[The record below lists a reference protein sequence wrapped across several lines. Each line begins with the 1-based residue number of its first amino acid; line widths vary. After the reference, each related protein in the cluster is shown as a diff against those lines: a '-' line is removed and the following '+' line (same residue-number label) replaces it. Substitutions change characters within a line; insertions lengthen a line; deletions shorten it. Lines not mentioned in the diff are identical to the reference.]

1 MARMTVADLLEQR
14 AAEHSEK
21 TLVTCDQERRTYRQA
36 ADVAARLA
44 AALTATGVTA
54 GDRVAFL
61 VPNRMER
68 IDLFFACARLGAV
81 QVPVNTFLKGEFLR
95 YQLADCGAATAV
107 VDGPGLVAVAPLL
120 PALPELR
127 RLIVLYDDA
136 GEGPAVQVPATVEV
150 IRFADLEGRAPG
162 DLELPLPAPDDLA
175 AIVYTSGTTGPS
187 KGCLINQGYYVHI
200 GAVWQAALELRPDD
214 VYFTAFPLFHLSGQA
229 LALMATLH
237 RGATLVLEP
246 AFSASTF
253 MARAGAV
260 GATVVMGVGA
270 MAQAVLATPPAD
282 SDRSHSV
289 RLCSWIPLPEAK
301 QLEFEARFGTV
312 VSAEGY
318 GQTECAP
325 VTFSPV
331 SAPRRRTTAGQPAP
345 WLDVRLVDDDDV
357 EVATGEVGEIVV
369 RPLEPDSLFQGYWG
383 RDRDTVVAFRNLW
396 HHTGDYGRM
405 DADGF
410 VTFVDRK
417 KDALRRR
424 GENVSSME
432 LEAAILRHPRITEVA
447 VHAVESAATEDDIK
461 ACIVAEVE
469 PSELTPDELFEF
481 FADALPYFA
490 VPRYVELVPEL
501 PKNALGRVLKHE
513 LRARGVTPATWDFE
527 KLGLVVDHDRRRGG
541 GSG

>member
-14 AAEHSEK
+14 AGEHPDK
-21 TLVTCDQERRTYRQA
+21 TLVACGLERRTYREA
-36 ADVAARLA
+36 SGIA
-44 AALTATGVTA
+44 AALARALDAAGVAA

-81 QVPVNTFLKGEFLR
+81 QVPLNTFLKGEFLR

-107 VDGPGLVAVAPLL
+107 VDGPGLAAVAPLL
-120 PALPELR
+120 PALPALQ

-136 GEGPAVQVPATVEV
+136 GDGPIPEVPATVEI
-150 IRFADLEGRAPG
+150 IRFADLDRPALAEA
-162 DLELPLPAPDDLA
+162 DLPRPTPDDLA

-200 GAVWQAALELRPDD
+200 GAAWQAALELQADD
-214 VYFTAFPLFHLSGQA
+214 VYYSAFPLFHLSGQA

-246 AFSASTF
+246 AFSATTF
-253 MARAGAV
+253 MARAAAV
-260 GATVVMGVGA
+260 GASVVMGVGA
-270 MAQAVLATPPAD
+270 MAQAILATPPAD
-282 SDRSHSV
+282 SDRTHSL

-301 QLEFEARFGTV
+301 QLEFEERFATA

-325 VTFSPV
+325 VTFSPASGV
-331 SAPRRRTTAGQPAP
+331 RRRTTAGRPAP
-345 WLDVRLVDDDDV
+345 WLDVRIVDEDDV
-357 EVATGEVGEIVV
+357 AVPAGDVGEIVV

-383 RDRDTVVAFRNLW
+383 RPAETVSTFRNLW

-405 DADGF
+405 DPEGF

-432 LEAAILRHPRITEVA
+432 LEAAILRHPRVTEVA

-461 ACIVAEVE
+461 ACCVVAD
-469 PSELTPDELFEF
+469 PGSPELTPDELFGF
-481 FADALPYFA
+481 FAEHLPYFA
-490 VPRYVELVPEL
+490 VPRYVELVAEL

-527 KLGLVVDHDRRRGG
+527 KLGLTVDRDRRRGG
-541 GSG
+541 C

>member
-1 MARMTVADLLEQR
+1 MGRMSVADLLEQR
-14 AAEHSEK
+14 SAEQPDRL
-21 TLVTCDQERRTYRQA
+21 LVACGEERRTYREA
-36 ADVAARLA
+36 AATAATLA
-44 AALTATGVTA
+44 AALAAVGVA
-54 GDRVAFL
+54 PGDRVAFL

-81 QVPVNTFLKGEFLR
+81 QVPLNTFLKGEFLR
-95 YQLADCGAATAV
+95 HQLADSGAATAV
-107 VDGPGLVAVAPLL
+107 VDGPGLAALAPLL
-120 PALPELR
+120 PALPALG

-136 GEGPAVQVPATVEV
+136 GDGTVPAVPASVEV
-150 IRFADLEGRAPG
+150 IRFAELDAWSTGDPDLPRPG
-162 DLELPLPAPDDLA
+162 PSDLA

-187 KGCLINQGYYVHI
+187 KGCRINQGYYVHI
-200 GAVWQAALELRPDD
+200 GAAWQAALELRADD
-214 VYFTAFPLFHLSGQA
+214 VYLTAFPLFHLSGQA

-237 RGATLVLEP
+237 RGATLILEP

-253 MARAGAV
+253 MERAGSV

-270 MAQAVLATPPAD
+270 MAQAVLATPPSDA
-282 SDRSHSV
+282 DRSHSV
-289 RLCSWIPLPEAK
+289 RLCSWIPLPEAR
-301 QLEFEARFGTV
+301 QLEFEERFGTA

-325 VTFSPV
+325 VTFSPA
-331 SAPRRRTTAGQPAP
+331 SGERRRATAGRPAP
-345 WLDVRLVDDDDV
+345 WLDVRIVDGDDV
-357 EVATGEVGEIVV
+357 EVAPGEVGEIVV
-369 RPLEPDSLFQGYWG
+369 RPLEPDSLFSGYWG
-383 RDRDTVVAFRNLW
+383 RAAETVAAFRNLW

-405 DADGF
+405 DAEGY

-432 LEAAILRHPRITEVA
+432 LEAAILAHPRIAEVA
-447 VHAVESAATEDDIK
+447 VHAVESAATEDDVK
-461 ACIVAEVE
+461 ACVVPAAGEA
-469 PSELTPDELFEF
+469 ELTPDELFGF
-481 FADALPYFA
+481 FAEHLPYFA

-527 KLGLVVDHDRRRGG
+527 KLGLAVGRDRRRGG
-541 GSG
+541 G

>member
-1 MARMTVADLLEQR
+1 MGRMSVADLLEQR
-14 AAEHSEK
+14 SAEQPDRL
-21 TLVTCDQERRTYRQA
+21 LVACGEERRTYREA
-36 ADVAARLA
+36 AATAATLA
-44 AALTATGVTA
+44 AALAAVGVA
-54 GDRVAFL
+54 PGDRVAFL

-81 QVPVNTFLKGEFLR
+81 QVPLNTFLKGEFLR
-95 YQLADCGAATAV
+95 HQLADSGAATAV
-107 VDGPGLVAVAPLL
+107 VDGPGLAALAPLL
-120 PALPELR
+120 PALPALG

-136 GEGPAVQVPATVEV
+136 GDGPVPAVPASVEV
-150 IRFADLEGRAPG
+150 IRFAELDAWSTGDPDLPRPG
-162 DLELPLPAPDDLA
+162 PSDLA

-187 KGCLINQGYYVHI
+187 KGCRINQGYYVHI
-200 GAVWQAALELRPDD
+200 GAAWQAALELRADD
-214 VYFTAFPLFHLSGQA
+214 VYLTAFPLFHLSGQA

-237 RGATLVLEP
+237 RGATLILEP

-253 MARAGAV
+253 MERAGSV

-270 MAQAVLATPPAD
+270 MAQAVLATPPSDA
-282 SDRSHSV
+282 DRSHSV
-289 RLCSWIPLPEAK
+289 RLCSWIPLPEAR
-301 QLEFEARFGTV
+301 QLEFEERFGTA

-325 VTFSPV
+325 VTFSPA
-331 SAPRRRTTAGQPAP
+331 SGERRRATAGRPAP
-345 WLDVRLVDDDDV
+345 WLDVRIVDGDDV
-357 EVATGEVGEIVV
+357 EVAPGEVGEIVV
-369 RPLEPDSLFQGYWG
+369 RPLEPDSLFSGYWG
-383 RDRDTVVAFRNLW
+383 RAAETVAAFRNLW

-405 DADGF
+405 DAEGY

-432 LEAAILRHPRITEVA
+432 LEAAILAHPRIAEVA
-447 VHAVESAATEDDIK
+447 VHAVESAATEDDVK
-461 ACIVAEVE
+461 ACVVPAAGEA
-469 PSELTPDELFEF
+469 ELTPDELFGF
-481 FADALPYFA
+481 FAEHLPYFA

-527 KLGLVVDHDRRRGG
+527 KLGLAVGRDRRRGG
-541 GSG
+541 G

>member
-1 MARMTVADLLEQR
+1 MARMTVADLLDQR
-14 AAEHSEK
+14 AGEHPDK
-21 TLVTCDQERRTYRQA
+21 TLVACGQERRTYREA
-36 ADVAARLA
+36 AGVAATLA
-44 AALTATGVTA
+44 AALDDAGVA
-54 GDRVAFL
+54 GGDRVAFL

-68 IDLFFACARLGAV
+68 IDLFFGCARLGAV
-81 QVPVNTFLKGEFLR
+81 QVPLNTFLKGEFLR
-95 YQLADCGAATAV
+95 HQLADSGATTAV
-107 VDGPGLVAVAPLL
+107 VDGPGLAAVAPLVSAM
-120 PALPELR
+120 PALQ

-136 GEGPAVQVPATVEV
+136 GDGPVPEVPATLEV
-150 IRFADLEGRAPG
+150 IRFADLDRRAPAG
-162 DLELPLPAPDDLA
+162 ADLPRPAPSDLA

-253 MARAGAV
+253 MVRAGAV
-260 GATVVMGVGA
+260 GADVVMGVGA
-270 MAQAVLATPPAD
+270 MAQAILATPRAE
-282 SDRSHSV
+282 SDRAHSV

-301 QLEFEARFGTV
+301 QLEFEERFSTA

-325 VTFSPV
+325 VTFSPA
-331 SAPRRRTTAGQPAP
+331 SGARRRTTAGRPAP
-345 WLDVRLVDDDDV
+345 WLDVRIVDEDDV
-357 EVATGEVGEIVV
+357 AVPAGEVGEIVV

-383 RDRDTVVAFRNLW
+383 RAADTVLTFRNLW

-405 DADGF
+405 DAEGF
-410 VTFVDRK
+410 LAFVDRK

-461 ACIVAEVE
+461 ACCVVSDAGS
-469 PSELTPDELFEF
+469 PELNPDELFGF
-481 FADALPYFA
+481 FAEHLPYFA
-490 VPRYVELVPEL
+490 VPRYVEFVEEL

-527 KLGLVVDHDRRRGG
+527 KLGLAVERDRRRGG
-541 GSG
+541 G

>member
-1 MARMTVADLLEQR
+1 CGED
-14 AAEHSEK
+14 
-21 TLVTCDQERRTYRQA
+21 RRTYKEA
-36 ADVAARLA
+36 AATAATLAGALA
-44 AALTATGVTA
+44 AAGVDP

-81 QVPVNTFLKGEFLR
+81 QVPLNTFLKGEFLR
-95 YQLADCGAATAV
+95 YQLADSGAATAV
-107 VDGPGLVAVAPLL
+107 VDGPGLAAVAPLL
-120 PALPELR
+120 PELPGLR

-136 GEGPAVQVPATVEV
+136 GDGPAPAVPAGVEV
-150 IRFADLEGRAPG
+150 IRFAELDAPG
-162 DLELPLPAPDDLA
+162 RTTSPSDQPELPRPEPSDLA

-187 KGCLINQGYYVHI
+187 KGCRINQGYYVHI
-200 GAVWQAALELRPDD
+200 GAAWQAALELRADD

-237 RGATLVLEP
+237 RGATLILEP

-253 MARAGAV
+253 MERAGSV

-270 MAQAVLATPPAD
+270 MAQAVLATPPSP
-282 SDRSHSV
+282 SDRAHSV
-289 RLCSWIPLPEAK
+289 RLCSWIPLPEAR
-301 QLEFEARFGTV
+301 QLEFEERFGTA

-325 VTFSPV
+325 VTFSPA
-331 SAPRRRTTAGQPAP
+331 SGERRRATAGRPAP
-345 WLDVRLVDDDDV
+345 WLDVRIVDEDDV
-357 EVATGEVGEIVV
+357 EVASGEVGEIVV
-369 RPLEPDSLFQGYWG
+369 RPLEPDSLFSGYWG
-383 RDRDTVVAFRNLW
+383 RDAETVATFRNLW

-405 DADGF
+405 DAEGF

-432 LEAAILRHPRITEVA
+432 LEAAILRHPRVTEVA
-447 VHAVESAATEDDIK
+447 VHAVESEATEDDIK
-461 ACIVAEVE
+461 ACVVAAPGEAEV
-469 PSELTPDELFEF
+469 TPGELFGF
-481 FADALPYFA
+481 FAEHLPYFA

-527 KLGLVVDHDRRRGG
+527 KLGLTVERDRRRGG
-541 GSG
+541 G

>member
-1 MARMTVADLLEQR
+1 LVACGD
-14 AAEHSEK
+14 
-21 TLVTCDQERRTYRQA
+21 ERRTYRQA
-36 ADVAARLA
+36 ADVAAGLA
-44 AALTATGVTA
+44 AALADTGVAA

-61 VPNRMER
+61 APNRMER

-81 QVPVNTFLKGEFLR
+81 QVPLNTFLKGEFLR
-95 YQLADCGAATAV
+95 SQLADCGAATAV

-120 PALPELR
+120 PELPELR
-127 RLIVLYDDA
+127 RLILLYDDPGTDA
-136 GEGPAVQVPATVEV
+136 PPRLPATVEV
-150 IRFADLEGRAPG
+150 IPFADLDRRARG
-162 DLELPLPAPDDLA
+162 DVDLPRPVPDDLA

-214 VYFTAFPLFHLSGQA
+214 VYLTAFPLFHLSGQA

-237 RGATLVLEP
+237 RGATVIFEP

-253 MARAGAV
+253 MARAAAV

-270 MAQAVLATPPAD
+270 MAQAILATPPAET
-282 SDRSHSV
+282 DRAHQL
-289 RLCSWIPLPEAK
+289 RFCSWIPLPEAK
-301 QLEFEARFGTV
+301 QLEFEARFTTA

-331 SAPRRRTTAGQPAP
+331 SGRRCRTSAGQPAP
-345 WLDVRLVDDDDV
+345 WLDVRMVDDDDL
-357 EVATGEVGEIVV
+357 EVPTGEVGEIVV
-369 RPLEPDSLFQGYWG
+369 RPLEPDSLFKGYWG
-383 RDRDTVVAFRNLW
+383 RDGETLLTFRNLW

-432 LEAAILRHPRITEVA
+432 LEAAILRHPGVAEVA

-461 ACIVAEVE
+461 ACIVPAAGS
-469 PSELTPDELFEF
+469 PELTPDELFGF
-481 FADALPYFA
+481 FSEQLPYFA

-501 PKNALGRVLKHE
+501 PKNALGRVLKHQ
-513 LRARGVTPATWDFE
+513 LRALGVTPATWDFD
-527 KLGLVVDHDRRRGG
+527 KLGLAVDRDRRRGG
-541 GSG
+541 G

>member
-14 AAEHSEK
+14 ADDHPDK
-21 TLVTCDQERRTYRQA
+21 ILVTCAEDRRTYREA
-36 ADVAARLA
+36 ADVAERLA
-44 AALTATGVTA
+44 GALDSAGVAA

-68 IDLFFACARLGAV
+68 IDLFFGCARLGAV
-81 QVPVNTFLKGEFLR
+81 QVPLNTFLKGQFLR
-95 YQLADCGAATAV
+95 HQLADSGATTAV
-107 VDGPGLVAVAPLL
+107 VDGPGLAAVAPLL
-120 PALPELR
+120 PTLPELE

-136 GEGPAVQVPATVEV
+136 GDGPVPPVPAAVEV
-150 IRFADLEGRAPG
+150 VTFADLEGRVPADLDLPRPAPG
-162 DLELPLPAPDDLA
+162 DLA

-187 KGCLINQGYYVHI
+187 KGCRINQGYYVHI
-200 GAVWQAALELRPDD
+200 GAAWQAALELRADD
-214 VYFTAFPLFHLSGQA
+214 VYLTAFPLFHLSGQA

-237 RGATLVLEP
+237 RGATLILEP

-253 MARAGAV
+253 MERAGAV

-270 MAQAVLATPPAD
+270 MAQAILATPQSA
-282 SDRSHSV
+282 SDRAHSV
-289 RLCSWIPLPEAK
+289 RLCSWIPLPEAR
-301 QLEFEARFGTV
+301 QLEFEERFGTA

-325 VTFSPV
+325 VTFSPA
-331 SAPRRRTTAGQPAP
+331 SGERRRATAGRPAP
-345 WLDVRLVDDDDV
+345 WLDVQIVDGDDV
-357 EVATGEVGEIVV
+357 EVAPGEVGEIVV
-369 RPLEPDSLFQGYWG
+369 RPLEPDSLFSGYWG
-383 RDRDTVVAFRNLW
+383 RDDETIATFRNLW

-405 DADGF
+405 DAEGF

-432 LEAAILRHPRITEVA
+432 LEVAILRHPRITEVA

-461 ACIVAEVE
+461 ACIVPGADQ
-469 PSELTPDELFEF
+469 PELTADELFGF
-481 FADALPYFA
+481 FAEHLPYFA

-527 KLGLVVDHDRRRGG
+527 KLGLSVDRDRRRGG
-541 GSG
+541 G

>member
-14 AAEHSEK
+14 GGEHPDK
-21 TLVTCDQERRTYRQA
+21 TLVACGQERRTYRQA
-36 ADVAARLA
+36 ADLAAGLA
-44 AALTATGVTA
+44 AALADAGVA
-54 GDRVAFL
+54 DGDRVAFL

-81 QVPVNTFLKGEFLR
+81 QVPLNTFLKGEFLR

-107 VDGPGLVAVAPLL
+107 VDGPGLAAVAPLL
-120 PALPELR
+120 PALPALQ

-136 GEGPAVQVPATVEV
+136 GDGPAPVIPATVEV
-150 IRFADLEGRAPG
+150 IRYADLDERSAA
-162 DLELPLPAPDDLA
+162 DLPRPAPDDLA

-200 GAVWQAALELRPDD
+200 GAVWQAALELGPDD
-214 VYFTAFPLFHLSGQA
+214 VYLTAFPLFHLSGQA

-253 MARAGAV
+253 MTRAGAV

-270 MAQAVLATPPAD
+270 MAQAILATPPTD
-282 SDRSHSV
+282 SDRAHSV

-301 QLEFEARFGTV
+301 QLEFEGRFDTV

-357 EVATGEVGEIVV
+357 EVPTGEVGEIVV

-383 RDRDTVVAFRNLW
+383 RDRDTVAAFRNLW

-461 ACIVAEVE
+461 ACVMAGAE
-469 PSELTPDELFEF
+469 PLELTPDELFEF
-481 FADALPYFA
+481 FAEALPYFA

-527 KLGLVVDHDRRRGG
+527 KLGLAVEHDRRRGG
-541 GSG
+541 GSR